1 MRVPRSAGLIL
12 AILAGSCST
21 EIGDPGTP
29 WAPGGSL
36 DPGSGQNPGSGP
48 DKPGNSNGPGASNT
62 PGSGNDSAVP
72 GANNGTGAPSATGAD
87 CTPNVPATSQ
97 IPRLTNVQYDRT
109 VRDLL
114 GVTGLAA
121 AGNAPPSSRLAT
133 DQDGGLTDLAWAN
146 YKDVADK
153 IATQVIAD
161 PTLKTNFMKCT
172 PVAGD
177 TQCFHDTI
185 VEFGRRAF
193 RRPLTAPEVTR
204 FEKIVAEGAS
214 ITETGAPDEIAQVLL
229 YAFLLSPTFLQRA
242 ETTETAD
249 GAGRF
254 ALSHHEI
261 ASRLS
266 FLLWGTT
273 PDEALNQAA
282 DSGALSTPDQVA
294 AQARR
299 MLADPRAREM
309 VNVFHQSY
317 LVMREEGRWG
327 KAQRDPKT
335 FPSFK
340 ASIVPALTEETLKLF
355 DKIAFTP
362 GATFKDFFLTQ
373 TAYVNKDTAPL
384 YGLDPSKF
392 GEELTETTLDATRP
406 GFLTRLGFLVNF
418 SSYTRTN
425 PIYRGA
431 FITKDVL
438 GIAVP
443 APPPGAGEAPL
454 PEGADLDTNR
464 KQVDAQ
470 TSGASCKTCHHNFIN
485 PPGFVMEAFDAI
497 GAARI
502 IEASGAELDT
512 VASVTFDG
520 ATFETI
526 STPAELMA
534 KIATSPGAMRQYAK
548 KWVGFSF
555 TRENDPADT
564 CTVERLAANM
574 TASDY
579 TVIDLITDITQ
590 TEPFRVRSVEVTQ

>member
-1 MRVPRSAGLIL
+1 M
-12 AILAGSCST
+12 T
-21 EIGDPGTP
+21 PGP
-29 WAPGGSL
+29 GQNSEGNPGGPGNSGGPAAPNAPGGVNNS
-36 DPGSGQNPGSGP
+36 PTGPGTNGSG
-48 DKPGNSNGPGASNT
+48 T
-62 PGSGNDSAVP
+62 
-72 GANNGTGAPSATGAD
+72 NNGTGNPSETGAN
-87 CTPNVPATSQ
+87 CTPNVPPTSQ
-97 IPRLTNVQYDRT
+97 IPRLTNVQYDRV

-121 AGNAPPSSRLAT
+121 AGNALPSSRLAT

-161 PTLKTNFMKCT
+161 PALKANFMKCT
-172 PVAGD
+172 PKAGD

-193 RRPLTAPEVTR
+193 RRQLTENEVTR
-204 FEKIVAEGAS
+204 FEKIVTEGAN
-214 ITETGAPDEIAQVLL
+214 ITENGTPDEVAQVLL
-229 YAFLLSPTFLQRA
+229 YAFLISPTFLQRA

-249 GAGRF
+249 GAGHF
-254 ALSHHEI
+254 ALSSHET

-273 PDEALNQAA
+273 PDKELSDAA
-282 DSGALSTPDQVA
+282 DAGALSTPDQVA

-309 VNVFHQSY
+309 VNVFHRSY

-335 FPSFK
+335 FPNFK
-340 ASIVPALTEETLKLF
+340 ASIVPALTEETLMLF

-362 GATFKDFFLTQ
+362 GATFKDFFTTQ

-392 GEELTETTLDATRP
+392 GAELTETTLDETRP

-443 APPPGAGEAPL
+443 APPPGAAETPL
-454 PEGADLDTNR
+454 PEGMDLDTNR

-470 TSGASCKTCHHNFIN
+470 TSGQNCKGCHHTFIN

-497 GAARI
+497 GVARTAEANGAA
-502 IEASGAELDT
+502 LDT

-520 ATFETI
+520 TTFETI

-534 KIATSPGAMRQYAK
+534 KIAASPGAMRQYAK
-548 KWVGFSF
+548 KWVGFAFS
-555 TRENDPADT
+555 RENDPADT
-564 CTVERLAANM
+564 CTVDRLAANM
-574 TASDY
+574 TSPTYAV
-579 TVIDLITDITQ
+579 TDLITDITQ
-590 TEPFRVRSVEVTQ
+590 TQPFRLRSVEVTP